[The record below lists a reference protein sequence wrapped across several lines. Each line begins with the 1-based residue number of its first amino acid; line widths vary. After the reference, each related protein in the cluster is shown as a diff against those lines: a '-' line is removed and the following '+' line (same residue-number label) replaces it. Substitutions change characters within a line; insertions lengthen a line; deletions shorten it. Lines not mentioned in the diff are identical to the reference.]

1 VDPVPATLTGRYQ
14 LVAVVGRGG
23 MGEVWSARDL
33 RLGRDVAVKL
43 LSPQMAAP
51 EGVRERFEAEARSAA
66 RLNHPNVVSVYDTGE
81 HDGVPY
87 LVMELLPGRTLA
99 DELSAGPFTPER
111 ARAVGAQ
118 ILAAVGASHQ
128 AGILHRDIKP
138 GNVLV
143 AADGTVKVGDFGI
156 AKSVD
161 GLHLT
166 TLGMVLGTVGY
177 LAPERLEGQ
186 PATPQSDLYAVG
198 VVLYEALTGRM
209 PYQADTPLGL
219 VRAIESGAAVPLAD
233 ASPIVDAALAGTVE
247 RAMAKDPARRYTTA
261 ADMAAALQSRPADT
275 VALGPFAP
283 TVAVTP
289 AEAATQTLHAPSAP
303 VNPAPADPAPADRAV
318 AGPGVGFRDRWLGLE
333 HRTGIII
340 GVSIAVAVVLLVVL
354 VAGRLGG
361 SSTSPGQTGTP
372 STSVPATGGSLP
384 SRIEEPLKRLEKAVR
399 P

>member
-1 VDPVPATLTGRYQ
+1 
-14 LVAVVGRGG
+14 

-87 LVMELLPGRTLA
+87 LVMELLPGKTLA
-99 DELSAGPFTPER
+99 DELATGPFSPER
-111 ARAVGAQ
+111 VRAVGVQ
-118 ILAAVGASHQ
+118 ILAALGASHR

-138 GNVLV
+138 GNVMV
-143 AADGTVKVGDFGI
+143 ASDGTVKVGDFGI

-166 TLGMVLGTVGY
+166 TLGMIVGTVGY
-177 LAPERLEGQ
+177 LAPERLEGH

-219 VRAIESGAAVPLAD
+219 VRAIEGGAPALLAE
-233 ASPIVDAALAGTVE
+233 AAPAVDAALAGTVE
-247 RAMAKDPARRYTTA
+247 RAMAKDPDRRFATA
-261 ADMAAALQSRPADT
+261 VDMAAALQSQPADT
-275 VALGPFAP
+275 VTLGTYAP
-283 TVAVTP
+283 TVSVTP
-289 AEAATQTLHAPSAP
+289 VPAATQALDAASAP
-303 VNPAPADPAPADRAV
+303 VADSAVADRA
-318 AGPGVGFRDRWLGLE
+318 AGNPGIGIRDRWLALE
-333 HRTGIII
+333 HRTGIIV
-340 GVSIAVAVVLLVVL
+340 GLSIAVAVVLLVVL

-361 SSTSPGQTGTP
+361 SSTSPRHDGTP
-372 STSVPATGGSLP
+372 TASVPVTGGSLP
-384 SRIEEPLKRLEKAVR
+384 PRIEEPLKRLEKAVH